1 MAGELEA
8 VVLEMFD
15 ALRRKDVDALARFAA
30 DDSQGVDEI
39 SRRWL
44 RGDDEMTRYLEGLL
58 EMVDDVDSKL
68 QDVHEKVYGD
78 VGLVTF
84 WLEQDY
90 TLEGERQH
98 VSAPTTVVLR
108 RMRESWKL
116 ALFHSIPLPEAPAA

>member
-116 ALFHSIPLPEAPAA
+116 ALFHSIPLLEAPAA

>member
-15 ALRRKDVDALARFAA
+15 ALLKKDADALARFTA

-44 RGDDEMTRYLEGLL
+44 RGRDEMTRYIVGLL
-58 EMVDDVDSKL
+58 EMVDDVESEL
-68 QDVHEKVYGD
+68 RDVHEKVYGD

-108 RMRESWKL
+108 REGEAWKL
-116 ALFHSIPLPEAPAA
+116 ALFHSIPVPETATA

>member
-15 ALRRKDVDALARFAA
+15 ALRQKDADALARFAA

-44 RGDDEMTRYLEGLL
+44 RGRDEMTRYLAGVL
-58 EMVDDVDSKL
+58 EMVDDVESKL
-68 QDVHEKVYGD
+68 KDVHEKVYGD

-90 TLEGERQH
+90 TLGGEWQH

-108 RMRESWKL
+108 RTGESWKL
-116 ALFHSIPLPEAPAA
+116 ALFHSIPVPEAPSA